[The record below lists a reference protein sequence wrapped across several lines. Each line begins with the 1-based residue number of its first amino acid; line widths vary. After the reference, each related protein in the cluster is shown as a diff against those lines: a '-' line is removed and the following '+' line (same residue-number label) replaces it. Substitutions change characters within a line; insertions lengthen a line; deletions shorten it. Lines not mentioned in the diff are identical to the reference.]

1 MVGTVKLTPRPQLD
15 GFVDDALR
23 IGSNIFDEWV
33 MGKGKTEE
41 KQLLEAQLAAQK
53 AQQEQLL
60 TILKVGLIG
69 AAVVLGVKYI
79 SGR

>member
-1 MVGTVKLTPRPQLD
+1 MVGTVKFTPRPQLD

-23 IGSNIFDEWV
+23 IGGNIFNEW
-33 MGKGKTEE
+33 MTGKGKTEE

-53 AQQEQLL
+53 AQQEQLF
-60 TILKVGLIG
+60 TILKVGIIG
-69 AAVVLGVKYI
+69 AAVVLGVKYF

>member
-1 MVGTVKLTPRPQLD
+1 MVGTVKITPCPHLD

-23 IGSNIFDEWV
+23 IGGNIFDEW
-33 MGKGKTEE
+33 MTGKGRTEE
-41 KQLLEAQLAAQK
+41 KRLLEAQLAAQK

>member
-1 MVGTVKLTPRPQLD
+1 MVGIAKITPRPQLD

-33 MGKGKTEE
+33 RGKGKTEE

-69 AAVVLGVKYI
+69 AAVVLGVKYV

>member
-1 MVGTVKLTPRPQLD
+1 MVGTVKFTPRPQLD

-23 IGSNIFDEWV
+23 IGSNIFDEW
-33 MGKGKTEE
+33 MIGKGKTEE
-41 KQLLEAQLAAQK
+41 KRILEAQLAAQK

>member
-33 MGKGKTEE
+33 SGKGKTEE

-53 AQQEQLL
+53 AQQEQLI

>member
-1 MVGTVKLTPRPQLD
+1 MVGTVKFTPRPHLD

-23 IGSNIFDEWV
+23 IGHNIFDEW
-33 MGKGKTEE
+33 MTGKGKTEE

-60 TILKVGLIG
+60 TIFKVGLIG